1 MPEPDEQ
8 EEPNEQGAETAAD
21 TDGPSDE
28 EATEEEAHEADQ
40 EQQEQQEAAA
50 PQGTTPEE
58 WERRFQRVETAF
70 RTYTKK
76 VTEIYADEAP
86 LLSPFAI
93 SPSAPPGF
101 VYGPDAGRVP
111 EEIQRAT
118 FEFFGLAREQDY
130 EPDPETEMC
139 RSCKGK
145 CKTMTGATSGDY
157 TTRPCPT
164 CKGWGYTINGRAPSE
179 RATGTNGEVQN
190 APEAVGPL
198 VTDEADNWGEPRV
211 LPDGRV
217 NPNYGKQPQFKEP
230 VEPYGIT
237 ANLTTQDAAA

>member
-1 MPEPDEQ
+1 MSEPDEQ

-28 EATEEEAHEADQ
+28 EAVEEEA
-40 EQQEQQEAAA
+40 QEAEQAELEQPDA
-50 PQGTTPEE
+50 PEAQGTTPEE

-86 LLSPFAI
+86 LLTPFAI

-130 EPDPETEMC
+130 EPDPQTAEC
-139 RSCKGK
+139 RTCKGK
-145 CKTMTGATSGDY
+145 GKTSTGSHVAGRE
-157 TTRPCPT
+157 TRPCPT
-164 CKGWGYTINGRAPSE
+164 CKGSGAEGLNLTAAAPAGNGVP
-179 RATGTNGEVQN
+179 
-190 APEAVGPL
+190 
-198 VTDEADNWGEPRV
+198 DEAFTLAELGPGDVPDSDNWGEPRV
-211 LPDGRV
+211 LPDGRE
-217 NPNYGKQPQFKEP
+217 NPNFGKQPQFKVR
-230 VEPYGIT
+230 VEPWGIT
-237 ANLTTQDAAA
+237 AGLTAQDAAV

>member
-8 EEPNEQGAETAAD
+8 VEPDEEAAVSAAD

-28 EATEEEAHEADQ
+28 EAVEEEAHEAEQAAQ
-40 EQQEQQEAAA
+40 EPTEAPEA
-50 PQGTTPEE
+50 QGTTPEE

-130 EPDPETEMC
+130 ADDPETVACSACEG
-139 RSCKGK
+139 KGK
-145 CKTMTGATSGDY
+145 TRTGSTVANHE
-157 TTRPCPT
+157 TRPCPT
-164 CKGWGYTINGRAPSE
+164 CKGWGYTTKAGAPPSSASVGNGSGDAE
-179 RATGTNGEVQN
+179 GVQ
-190 APEAVGPL
+190 VGPL
-198 VTDEADNWGEPRV
+198 VTDDKDNWGEPRV
-211 LPDGRV
+211 LPDGRL
-217 NPNYGKQPQFKEP
+217 NPNYGKQPQFKEQI
-230 VEPYGIT
+230 EPWGVT
-237 ANLTTQDAAA
+237 ANLTTQDAVV